1 MIMVLE
7 EKTRPFKKIARNFI
21 AQKNNYWWN
30 YGCLLVRG
38 TCLWLTVAAVLGRLS
53 QLVLDKQRYMWFL
66 VPGHENFVQE
76 RLNLCEFSAHWS
88 YLVASRQFLI
98 NWLHKLCCFLFVW
111 YEELTHWKRLW
122 CWERL
127 RAGGEG
133 DDPGWDGWMASR
145 TRWTWVWVNSGR
157 WWWTGRPGV
166 LQFMG
171 SQRVRHNWATELN
184 WR

>member
-98 NWLHKLCCFLFVW
+98 NWLHKLCCFKWPYSSLRS
-111 YEELTHWKRLW
+111 LTLAYSLACLLEGSSQSCPKHGPRSA
-122 CWERL
+122 
-127 RAGGEG
+127 AGEVI
-133 DDPGWDGWMASR
+133 PFWMYWMLLAM
-145 TRWTWVWVNSGR
+145 
-157 WWWTGRPGV
+157 
-166 LQFMG
+166 L
-171 SQRVRHNWATELN
+171 
-184 WR
+184 